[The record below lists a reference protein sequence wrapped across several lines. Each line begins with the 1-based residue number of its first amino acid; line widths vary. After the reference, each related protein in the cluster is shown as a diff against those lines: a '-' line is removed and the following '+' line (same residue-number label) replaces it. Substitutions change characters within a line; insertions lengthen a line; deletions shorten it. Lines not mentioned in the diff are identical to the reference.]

1 MKQSTQSLEQ
11 RIVELEKQLSEKDAK
26 IAFLEEQFRLA
37 QHKKFGTSSEA
48 YPGQGELFDEVE
60 SVDDVA
66 EETIQ
71 APVEQDVIRSYKRN
85 KPKRKPLPANLPRE
99 TVVLDLAEEDKI
111 CDCCGHALHQIGE
124 DRAEKLE
131 FVPAKVKVI
140 ETVRPKY
147 ACRQCEKQ
155 DDGSREQSQIK
166 QAPVAPAIIP
176 KGIATPSL
184 LGQIIT
190 SKYQYSLPLYRQESL
205 FMQHGIELSRK
216 TMADWVLKCAEALA
230 NEHLARTVSGHFFP

>member
-1 MKQSTQSLEQ
+1 M
-11 RIVELEKQLSEKDAK
+11 
-26 IAFLEEQFRLA
+26 EEQFRLA
-37 QHKKFGTSSEA
+37 QHKKFAASSEA
-48 YPGQGELFDEVE
+48 LPGQGELFDEAE
-60 SVDDVA
+60 SVDDAVEEESETSA
-66 EETIQ
+66 EQE
-71 APVEQDVIRSYKRN
+71 ASRRNKRT

-99 TVVLDLAEEDKI
+99 TVVLDLAEEDKH
-111 CDCCGHALHQIGE
+111 CHCCGHALHQIGE

-155 DDGSREQSQIK
+155 DDGSREQSPVK
-166 QAPVAPAIIP
+166 QASVAPAIIP

-184 LGQIIT
+184 LSQIIT
-190 SKYQYSLPLYRQESL
+190 SKYQYSLPLYRQEAL

-216 TMADWVLKCAEALA
+216 TMADWVLKSAEALIPFCLLLRQILLKQPVIHA
-230 NEHLARTVSGHFFP
+230 DDKFVGNEFEHA